1 MFYPERRYGKGMLN
15 FSERPQHYLC
25 CGKIWTG
32 QVCCWKN
39 GKVKDCVIV
48 QIVRE
53 IVRRTPMGRGTLDP
67 WLKSRVGPIF
77 YKALLTAQEGLPEL
91 HPFRGSTSSP
101 EQVNMKAVT
110 GACKLIG
117 GCSLELCFAKP
128 PVASSGIWGRK
139 KSTQHDSIED
149 SNAQPED
156 SENYITSM
164 LWKRLVMVIGFEI
177 E

>member
-1 MFYPERRYGKGMLN
+1 
-15 FSERPQHYLC
+15 
-25 CGKIWTG
+25 
-32 QVCCWKN
+32 
-39 GKVKDCVIV
+39 V

-67 WLKSRVGPIF
+67 WFKSRVGPIF
-77 YKALLTAQEGLPEL
+77 YKAQGLPEL

-128 PVASSGIWGRK
+128 PCSGIIWHMGQK
-139 KSTQHDSIED
+139 KVNST
-149 SNAQPED
+149 
-156 SENYITSM
+156 
-164 LWKRLVMVIGFEI
+164 
-177 E
+177 